1 MSLRFRGREVVHPE
15 IGMNLMKRIAEDLDE
30 LGSVESE
37 PKFEGRQV
45 IMVLAPRKNRKAKAP
60 KEPS

>member
-1 MSLRFRGREVVHPE
+1 
-15 IGMNLMKRIAEDLDE
+15 MNLMTRIAEDLDE

-45 IMVLAPRKNRKAKAP
+45 IMVLAPRKNRKAQAS
-60 KEPS
+60 KEATE